1 MTWHRNA
8 LSTVATIAGAFL
20 LVAGALMSH
29 GARTVLNGDA
39 FADRAAA
46 SLSDPRV
53 ADFLADRITTA
64 VVHEKPD
71 LIAFRPVLL
80 ATTRGVVGSAP
91 FRSLVRVGAR
101 RVHDVMVSRG
111 AQALA
116 LSVPDVDVILRSA
129 LTSAN
134 PALAEKIPARLSAAL
149 NDPNRKHPV
158 ASALT
163 AIPRLRRVS
172 NFAPVFLA
180 VASGLLL
187 LGLLADPHRQ
197 RGLMRAGFALVA
209 TGLVLLV
216 LVPLGRAAV
225 SSSIGDPLAR
235 GAVAG
240 VWDAAMAG
248 LRSWA
253 FLIGGIGLVLAAAG
267 GSLMERLDP
276 QEVWSWCRVHLFTLP
291 AGRLARASYAALL
304 ILLGLLSVSRPSA
317 AAATVIL
324 VAGASLTLVGL
335 RELFAVVLASVPKR
349 LEPGAVAGQ
358 SRWALGA
365 GAVILLAV
373 GLAATVV
380 IIGRR
385 KIAEPVAT
393 TIDACN
399 GAPELCDRPLD
410 RVVFAATHNAMSAA
424 DISDWLFPQQERG
437 IAGQLQDGIR
447 ALLFD
452 VHYGFPTAGRVK
464 TELNPGVEQAAQQ
477 ALGPEGVAAAMRI
490 RERLVGE
497 SEGPRGLYLCHGF
510 CELGAIPLA
519 DAVGWIRDFMIQNPN
534 EVLILIIEDYVAP
547 QELITALEVG
557 GLAELVYRGELE
569 GPLPSLRQ
577 LIELNQRV
585 VVLAEHI
592 PASVGWLRPTI
603 GAVQETPY
611 TFHDPVQ
618 PMSCE
623 PNRGG
628 RTGTFFQINHWI
640 ETTPTPKPSNAAIV
654 NAYDFLLKR
663 AQECERDR
671 RQLPNI
677 VGVDFYRT
685 GDLFRVVRT
694 LNGLDAQRV
703 Q

>member
-29 GARTVLNGDA
+29 GTRTVLNGDA

-80 ATTRGVVGSAP
+80 ATTRNLVASAP

-101 RVHDVMVSRG
+101 RMHDVMLSRG

-158 ASALT
+158 ASVLT

-172 NFAPVFLA
+172 NFAPAFLV

-216 LVPLGRAAV
+216 LVPLGRVAV
-225 SSSIGDPLAR
+225 ASSIGDPLAR
-235 GAVAG
+235 GAAAG

-267 GSLMERLDP
+267 GSLMERLNP
-276 QEVWSWCRVHLFTLP
+276 AEVWGWCRVHLFTLP
-291 AGRLARASYAALL
+291 AGRLARASYAAFLV
-304 ILLGLLSVSRPSA
+304 LLGLLAVSRPSA
-317 AAATVIL
+317 AAATLIL
-324 VAGASLTLVGL
+324 VVGASLTLVGL
-335 RELFAVVLASVPKR
+335 REFFAAVLASVPQR
-349 LEPGAVAGQ
+349 VETGGAAAQ

-365 GAVILLAV
+365 GVVILLAV
-373 GLAATVV
+373 GLAAAVVV
-380 IIGRR
+380 IGRK
-385 KIAEPVAT
+385 KIDEPVVT

-410 RVVFAATHNAMSAA
+410 RVAFAGTHNAMSAA
-424 DISDWLFPQQERG
+424 DIPDWLFPQQEKSIG
-437 IAGQLQDGIR
+437 GQLQDGVR
-447 ALLFD
+447 AVLFD
-452 VHYGFPTAGRVK
+452 VYYGLPTAGRIK
-464 TELNPGVEQAAQQ
+464 SILNPKVLQAAEN
-477 ALGPEGVAAAMRI
+477 AVGPEGVAAAMRI

-497 SEGPRGLYLCHGF
+497 TEGPRGLYMCHGF
-510 CELGAIPLA
+510 CELGAVPLSN
-519 DAVGWIRDFMIQNPN
+519 VVEGIRDFLIQNPN
-534 EVLILIIEDYVAP
+534 EVLILVIEDYVEPAD
-547 QELITALEVG
+547 LIAGFEAG
-557 GLAELVYRGELE
+557 GLGALVYRGGVT
-569 GPLPSLRQ
+569 GPWPSLRE

-585 VVLAEHI
+585 VVFAEHI
-592 PASVGWLRPTI
+592 PAAVGWLQPTI
-603 GAVQETPY
+603 GAIQETPY
-611 TFHDPVQ
+611 TFHDPAQ
-618 PMSCE
+618 PMSCA

-628 RTGTFFQINHWI
+628 RTGTLFQINHWI

-654 NAYDFLLKR
+654 NAYDYLFKR
-663 AQECERDR
+663 AQACRRERR
-671 RQLPNI
+671 HLPNI
-677 VGVDFYRT
+677 VAVDFYGT
-685 GDLFRVVRT
+685 GDLMRVVRA
-694 LNGLDAQRV
+694 LNGLETQRV